1 MNDIKNRKP
10 ILSVLSPKLKGK
22 KFNLPL
28 IKHKFHFNS
37 IFSNQHIKE
46 ENESIYKRLIKSK
59 SVIQINDNKKEHK
72 KYYELCRKLSDKKIK
87 KTTSIL
93 KESFKGNP
101 LLNEIFGSYTSRS
114 LKEST
119 NLNSFSNRTNRSNKK
134 IKN

>member
-1 MNDIKNRKP
+1 LNDIKNRKP
-10 ILSVLSPKLKGK
+10 ILSVLSPKSKGK

-28 IKHKFHFNS
+28 IKHKFNFNS
-37 IFSNQHIKE
+37 IFSNQNIKE

-59 SVIQINDNKKEHK
+59 SVIQINENKKEHK

-101 LLNEIFGSYTSRS
+101 LLNEIFGSSTARS
-114 LKEST
+114 LKECS
-119 NLNSFSNRTNRSNKK
+119 NLNSYTTRTNRSNKK

>member
-101 LLNEIFGSYTSRS
+101 LLNEIFGSSTARS
-114 LKEST
+114 LKECS
-119 NLNSFSNRTNRSNKK
+119 NLNSYTTRTNRSNKK

>member
-10 ILSVLSPKLKGK
+10 ILSVLSPKSKGK

-28 IKHKFHFNS
+28 IKHKFNFNS
-37 IFSNQHIKE
+37 IFSNQNIKE

-59 SVIQINDNKKEHK
+59 SVIQINENKKEHK

-101 LLNEIFGSYTSRS
+101 LLNEIFGSSTARS
-114 LKEST
+114 LKECS
-119 NLNSFSNRTNRSNKK
+119 NLNSYTTRTNRSNKK